1 MSLLSRSRLGTISS
15 RDRRIALALGLAA
28 LAALGLGAGW
38 VYREQIGW
46 YVQLARAYY
55 EARRFYATYEHL
67 EKDVVFHPTMQP
79 RLDIYSPPSG
89 TGYPVL
95 FFVHGGS
102 WKDFRKEL
110 FASVAMKLLPEGMVV
125 VIPDYTLYPDAG
137 YEQMA
142 GEMAAALSWTL
153 ENIETY
159 GGDPARVVVAGHSAG
174 AHLAGLAVMDPRFL
188 AAYGHRSAEIRGLVG
203 MSGVYDVQA
212 EYDYWVERGTY
223 PEVIVEVMGGQESF
237 APASPLEYA
246 RPGLPPVLLIHG
258 DRDETVPVSITTAFH
273 AALLS
278 AGADSDLDV
287 YAGLGHADYLFAA
300 LSQERPR
307 LVADIAA
314 FVRRHT

>member
-1 MSLLSRSRLGTISS
+1 
-15 RDRRIALALGLAA
+15 
-28 LAALGLGAGW
+28 
-38 VYREQIGW
+38 
-46 YVQLARAYY
+46 
-55 EARRFYATYEHL
+55 
-67 EKDVVFHPTMQP
+67 
-79 RLDIYSPPSG
+79 
-89 TGYPVL
+89 
-95 FFVHGGS
+95 
-102 WKDFRKEL
+102 
-110 FASVAMKLLPEGMVV
+110 MVDEV
-125 VIPDYTLYPDAG
+125 
-137 YEQMA
+137 
-142 GEMAAALSWTL
+142 AAAVSWTL
-153 ENIETY
+153 ENIDAY
-159 GGDPARVVVAGHSAG
+159 GGDPGRVVVAGHSAG
-174 AHLAGLAVMDPRFL
+174 GHLAGLAVMDPRFL
-188 AAYGHRSAEIRGLVG
+188 AAYGHSSAEIRGLIG